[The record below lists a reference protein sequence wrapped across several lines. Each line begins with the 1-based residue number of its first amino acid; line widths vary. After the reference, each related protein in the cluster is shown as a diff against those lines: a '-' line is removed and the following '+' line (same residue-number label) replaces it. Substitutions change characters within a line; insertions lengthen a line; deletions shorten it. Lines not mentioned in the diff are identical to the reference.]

1 MNAEGNF
8 DQMPDLNTDS
18 IISMPEIESNPI
30 TKEIGIN
37 KPTPFDGD
45 RKKIETFIQECRVY
59 LQVNKKIYSTDE
71 AKVAFFLSFMNDK
84 EALRWKQTFLRSIT
98 DADGEMKFPTI
109 KEFIDYLNMYFK
121 PTNQT
126 QEAAHQLAL
135 LRQGNKSAEE
145 IITQF
150 RLLISLAGYS
160 SDTVSDHLHLIEKL
174 QRTLNP
180 SLVKKIMLMD
190 NPPTTLNEWVD
201 KAILIDNNYRMTM
214 DVLGRMKE
222 GKSKGEGRTGNY
234 GKSNYFGGNYFGTKK
249 TREEKDPNA
258 MDIDAMTTEKRA
270 ALMRKGACFICEEPG
285 HLARDHKEYEKKKG
299 KTLGNTSPPPK
310 RNIKEIHALIQAL
323 SPQETK
329 DLLELHSANQEKEV
343 KDDEQDF

>member
-1 MNAEGNF
+1 
-8 DQMPDLNTDS
+8 
-18 IISMPEIESNPI
+18 
-30 TKEIGIN
+30 
-37 KPTPFDGD
+37 
-45 RKKIETFIQECRVY
+45 
-59 LQVNKKIYSTDE
+59 
-71 AKVAFFLSFMNDK
+71 MNDK

-98 DADGEMKFPTI
+98 DKDGEMNFPTI
-109 KEFIDYLNMYFK
+109 KEFIEYLNMYFR

-145 IITQF
+145 VITQF
-150 RLLISLAGYS
+150 RLAGYS
-160 SDTVSDHLHLIEKL
+160 AETVSDHLHLIEKL

-190 NPPTTLNEWVD
+190 NPPTTLTEWVD
-201 KAILIDNNYRMTM
+201 KAILIDSNYRMMM

-222 GKSKGEGRTGNY
+222 GRSKSDGRMGNS
-234 GKSNYFGGNYFGTKK
+234 GKTTYFGGNYFGTKK

-258 MDIDAMTTEKRA
+258 MDIDAMSTEKRA

-299 KTLGNTSPPPK
+299 KARGNISSPPK
-310 RNIKEIHALIQAL
+310 RNINDIHALIQAL

-329 DLLELHSANQEKEV
+329 DLLALQSANQEKEA